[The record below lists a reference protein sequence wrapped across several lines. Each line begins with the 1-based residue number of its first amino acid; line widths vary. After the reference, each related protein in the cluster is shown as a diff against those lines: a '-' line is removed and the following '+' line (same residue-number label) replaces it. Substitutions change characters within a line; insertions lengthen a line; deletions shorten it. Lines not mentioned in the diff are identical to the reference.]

1 VCQPECTVERAGLLE
16 VVEQVADGIVIT
28 DTSGKIEYVNP
39 AFTAL
44 TGYSSEEAVGQNP
57 RLLKS
62 GRNSAAL
69 YEELWRTILSGKVWH
84 GEVINRRKDGTFYD
98 EEMRIAPIQD
108 SNGATTGYVVIKH
121 DVTKQRAAQGA
132 QAFLAA
138 IVESSEDVILAYT
151 PAGTILTWNRGAE
164 VVFGYSAEE
173 AIGKP
178 LAMLVAAERL
188 PFLPQFNER
197 LLQGS
202 TVSQLETLCARKGG
216 QTFHASVTGSS
227 IGNSAGEVTAISL
240 IVRDTSE
247 RWNSEQRLRISE
259 ERFREVFEY
268 APVGICVAGPDERF
282 IQVNA
287 ALCKLSGYSEQELL
301 GKTWLELCH
310 PDDLAA
316 TVQRKEQLWNG
327 RDGIAEGER
336 RYIHR
341 NGRVIWCHVRI
352 SLLRTDDGSPRYSVM
367 HVEDITER
375 KRAEVSLRESEER
388 FRTMADSSPSMMWVT
403 SAEGKVEFVNR
414 VLREFCGIGCEEVSG
429 RNWQMPIHPDDAPA
443 CQSAFQRALSEHTEF
458 SVEARARRADGQ
470 WRLLGSKGVPRLS
483 EGGEYMGHVGLASDI
498 TDRKRA
504 ERKLRESEERFRAV
518 FEHAP
523 YGMCV
528 TGMDGRYTQVN
539 VAFCRM
545 MGYSEQELLGKPWS
559 DLTHPDDMESS
570 LRTEGKISKNL
581 GGWEEA
587 EKRYIHRNGTVVW
600 VHIKIAVVL
609 DSDGAPLCH
618 VVHVEDITGR
628 RLAEEA
634 LRESEERFRIMAD
647 TCPIGIWV
655 TDTQGGTRFVNSTY
669 REFSGRT
676 SEQVRAHEWK
686 MLLHPEDDVK
696 FVKAFAC
703 ALSDHTPFKAEHH
716 SRRADGEWR
725 WVESHAVPRF
735 SPDGEFLGLVGTSTD
750 ITDRKLLHQQ
760 LLQAQKLESVGQ
772 LAAGIA
778 HEINTPTQYIGDNVR
793 FLKDAF
799 QDLSGLLTSYERLL
813 PAAKDNTLAR
823 ENVREVEEA
832 VERADAGYLLEE
844 IPKAI
849 DQALEG
855 VTRVSKIVGAM
866 REFSHPGSKEKS
878 PLNLNHAIENTI
890 TVSRNEWKY
899 VAGLETD
906 FDPSLPLVSCLL
918 GEFNQVIL
926 NLIVNA
932 AQAIGDVVK
941 KGGLEKGRITVQT
954 RSCPQW
960 AEIRIQDT
968 GTGIS
973 EKARSRIFDPFFTTK
988 EIGKGTGQGLA
999 IARSVI
1005 VDKHG
1010 GSIHFETEEGKGTT
1024 FIVRIP
1030 YDGKAL
1036 AREVVVA

>member
-367 HVEDITER
+367 HVKDITER

-414 VLREFCGIGCEEVSG
+414 VLREF
-429 RNWQMPIHPDDAPA
+429 
-443 CQSAFQRALSEHTEF
+443 
-458 SVEARARRADGQ
+458 
-470 WRLLGSKGVPRLS
+470 
-483 EGGEYMGHVGLASDI
+483 
-498 TDRKRA
+498 
-504 ERKLRESEERFRAV
+504 
-518 FEHAP
+518 
-523 YGMCV
+523 
-528 TGMDGRYTQVN
+528 
-539 VAFCRM
+539 
-545 MGYSEQELLGKPWS
+545 
-559 DLTHPDDMESS
+559 
-570 LRTEGKISKNL
+570 
-581 GGWEEA
+581 
-587 EKRYIHRNGTVVW
+587 
-600 VHIKIAVVL
+600 
-609 DSDGAPLCH
+609 
-618 VVHVEDITGR
+618 
-628 RLAEEA
+628 
-634 LRESEERFRIMAD
+634 
-647 TCPIGIWV
+647 
-655 TDTQGGTRFVNSTY
+655 
-669 REFSGRT
+669 
-676 SEQVRAHEWK
+676 
-686 MLLHPEDDVK
+686 
-696 FVKAFAC
+696 
-703 ALSDHTPFKAEHH
+703 
-716 SRRADGEWR
+716 
-725 WVESHAVPRF
+725 
-735 SPDGEFLGLVGTSTD
+735 
-750 ITDRKLLHQQ
+750 
-760 LLQAQKLESVGQ
+760 
-772 LAAGIA
+772 AG
-778 HEINTPTQYIGDNVR
+778 
-793 FLKDAF
+793 
-799 QDLSGLLTSYERLL
+799 
-813 PAAKDNTLAR
+813 
-823 ENVREVEEA
+823 
-832 VERADAGYLLEE
+832 
-844 IPKAI
+844 
-849 DQALEG
+849 
-855 VTRVSKIVGAM
+855 
-866 REFSHPGSKEKS
+866 
-878 PLNLNHAIENTI
+878 
-890 TVSRNEWKY
+890 
-899 VAGLETD
+899 
-906 FDPSLPLVSCLL
+906 
-918 GEFNQVIL
+918 
-926 NLIVNA
+926 
-932 AQAIGDVVK
+932 
-941 KGGLEKGRITVQT
+941 
-954 RSCPQW
+954 
-960 AEIRIQDT
+960 
-968 GTGIS
+968 
-973 EKARSRIFDPFFTTK
+973 
-988 EIGKGTGQGLA
+988 
-999 IARSVI
+999 
-1005 VDKHG
+1005 
-1010 GSIHFETEEGKGTT
+1010 
-1024 FIVRIP
+1024 
-1030 YDGKAL
+1030 
-1036 AREVVVA
+1036 